1 MRLTG
6 KAVRS
11 ESRRRGLALLCTC
24 SALFGVQ
31 SSLTIAAPREQ
42 AGDAAGKSAPNA
54 SPAIDGV
61 LDLFKK
67 KSVVALGD
75 AHGLAQEEA
84 FYSAVI
90 LDPRFAE
97 QVGNVVV
104 EFGGAIAQGTVDRYV
119 AGEEVTFAELRR
131 VWTDTA
137 GAFSPGEP
145 VPVGLINF
153 FANVRA
159 ANLKLTP
166 DRRIKVWLGDP
177 SIDWSQIRSFQDLQP
192 FLRKRD
198 ENMFGILDAQILGK
212 QKKALLIV
220 GLGHLFGPGGG
231 GPLSERIA
239 RAYPGAL
246 AIVSPFIGY
255 LEPECNA
262 KFLARAKGWP
272 TPAIVDPVQG
282 TSLEASLQLP
292 NCNFIPPSR
301 IEKMKSMAAHMPKV
315 NSGGAPPGAQIL
327 GAGPGGGG
335 PPSPTDMIAAEID
348 IMSGRH
354 ADAILYLGPPDTL
367 TQAPIEDS
375 LYLDSDYFK
384 EAERRA
390 KCCVPFGPPPNWVEI
405 LRRNSVTPQKF
416 DRFAQ

>member
-1 MRLTG
+1 MAFLC
-6 KAVRS
+6 
-11 ESRRRGLALLCTC
+11 LCT
-24 SALFGVQ
+24 ALFAVL
-31 SSLTIAAPREQ
+31 SCLTLAAPREQ
-42 AGDAAGKSAPNA
+42 AGDTGDKSAPKA

-61 LDLFKK
+61 LDLFQQS
-67 KSVVALGD
+67 SVVALGD

-84 FYSAVI
+84 FYSAVVV
-90 LDPRFAE
+90 DSRFAE

-104 EFGGAIAQGTVDRYV
+104 EFGGAVAQETIDRYV
-119 AGEEVTFAELRR
+119 AGEDVSFAELRR

-145 VPVGLINF
+145 VPLGLVNF

-166 DRRIKVWLGDP
+166 DRKIKVWLGDP
-177 SIDWSQIRSFQDLQP
+177 KVDWSQIRSFQDLQP

-198 ENMFGILDAQILGK
+198 DNMFAILDEQILRK
-212 QKKALLIV
+212 HKKALLIV
-220 GLGHLFGPGGG
+220 GLGHLFGPGGP
-231 GPLSERIA
+231 GPLTGRIA
-239 RAYPGAL
+239 HAYPDAL

-262 KFLARAKGWP
+262 KLLARAKGWP
-272 TPAIVDPVQG
+272 TPAILQPVHG

-292 NCNFIPPSR
+292 HCNFIPPSR
-301 IEKMKSMAAHMPKV
+301 IEQMKHMAEHMPKV
-315 NSGGAPPGAQIL
+315 NGGAAPAGAQIL
-327 GAGPGGGG
+327 GGGPGGKS
-335 PPSPTDMIAAEID
+335 PSPTDMIAAEID

-354 ADAILYLGPPDTL
+354 ANAILYLGPPDTL

-375 LYLDSDYFK
+375 LYLDPEYLK
-384 EAERRA
+384 EQERRA

>member
-1 MRLTG
+1 M
-6 KAVRS
+6 AF
-11 ESRRRGLALLCTC
+11 LCVC
-24 SALFGVQ
+24 SALFAVL
-31 SSLTIAAPREQ
+31 SSLTMAAPREQ
-42 AGDAAGKSAPNA
+42 AGDTGGKSAPKA

-61 LDLFKK
+61 LDLFQQ

-84 FYSAVI
+84 FYSAVV

-97 QVGNVVV
+97 QVRNVVV
-104 EFGGAIAQGTVDRYV
+104 EFGGAIAQETIDRYV
-119 AGEEVTFAELRR
+119 AGEDVSFAELRR

-145 VPVGLINF
+145 VPLGLVNF

-166 DRRIKVWLGDP
+166 DRKIKVWLGDP
-177 SIDWSQIRSFQDLQP
+177 KVDWSQIRSFQDLQP

-198 ENMFGILDAQILGK
+198 DNMFVILDEQVLRK
-212 QKKALLIV
+212 HKKALLIV
-220 GLGHLFGPGGG
+220 GLGHLFGPGGP
-231 GPLSERIA
+231 GPLTGRISH
-239 RAYPGAL
+239 AYPDAL

-262 KFLARAKGWP
+262 TFLARSKDWP
-272 TPAIVDPVQG
+272 TPAILQPVHG
-282 TSLEASLQLP
+282 TSLEASLRLS
-292 NCNFIPPSR
+292 NCNFIPASR
-301 IEKMKSMAAHMPKV
+301 IEQMKRMAEHMPKV
-315 NSGGAPPGAQIL
+315 EGAAPPPGAQIL
-327 GAGPGGGG
+327 GAGPGGGK

-375 LYLDSDYFK
+375 LYLDPDYFE
-384 EAERRA
+384 EAKRRA
-390 KCCVPFGPPPNWVEI
+390 KCCVPLGPPPNWEMI
-405 LRRNSVTPQKF
+405 LQRNSVTPRKY
-416 DRFAQ
+416 DRFEQ